1 MKRELK
7 KRFLSENYKQDN
19 YTKLYNFKQYNL
31 FVEEYIREFEYLILR
46 CDIKEPEKQ
55 TIARFLGG
63 LKKEFADVIR
73 L

>member
-31 FVEEYIREFEYLILR
+31 SVEEYIREFEYLILR
-46 CDIKEPEKQ
+46 CDIK
-55 TIARFLGG
+55 
-63 LKKEFADVIR
+63 
-73 L
+73 